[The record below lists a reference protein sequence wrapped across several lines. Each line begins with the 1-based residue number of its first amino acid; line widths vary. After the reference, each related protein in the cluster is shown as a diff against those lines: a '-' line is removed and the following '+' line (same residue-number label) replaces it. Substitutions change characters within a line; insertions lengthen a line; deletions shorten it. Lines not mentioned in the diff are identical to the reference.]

1 MVSLNT
7 ALTLGVIGAAIAA
20 FYGLGGASGIGSRIG
35 SGLSSFGQSLQ
46 SSLCAFGGTIT
57 SLVRNDSRTALSRA
71 AAPTPATTFPI
82 VPLLN
87 MFPIL
92 LVDLVED
99 LRFLMLLRG
108 LVDLKGCD
116 FRRLVVDLLRLLGVD
131 LDDFRL
137 FNATNFLVAAFCL
150 ALLFFLAKVFS
161 IFRST
166 FRYSLS

>member
-1 MVSLNT
+1 MVWFVLFDCKPKIEPIELSPPSKT
-7 ALTLGVIGAAIAA
+7 TEPIAPAAPPPAYAAIGFAIVVIGE
-20 FYGLGGASGIGSRIG
+20 
-35 SGLSSFGQSLQ
+35 FGKK
-46 SSLCAFGGTIT
+46 
-57 SLVRNDSRTALSRA
+57 RSRTAPTRA

-137 FNATNFLVAAFCL
+137 FNATSFLVAAFCL
-150 ALLFFLAKVFS
+150 AVLLFLAKVFS

-166 FRYSLS
+166 FRYSLG